1 MKYVQRKLTHY
12 SICEKLFAK
21 WCMKVSF
28 QKRLLIKV
36 ERAKEKKNV
45 GKLLKNCDFSMPY
58 HICTAKMK
66 GLTKGGWISERLSLC
81 LKSPKKDAKSL
92 SWALSTKKEDAKESE
107 LAPL

>member
-1 MKYVQRKLTHY
+1 MY
-12 SICEKLFAK
+12 SVNWRTIQFVKSCLRSGAWKFHFSE
-21 WCMKVSF
+21 
-28 QKRLLIKV
+28 KRLLIKV

-45 GKLLKNCDFSMPY
+45 GKLLKNWDFSMPY

-107 LAPL
+107 LASL